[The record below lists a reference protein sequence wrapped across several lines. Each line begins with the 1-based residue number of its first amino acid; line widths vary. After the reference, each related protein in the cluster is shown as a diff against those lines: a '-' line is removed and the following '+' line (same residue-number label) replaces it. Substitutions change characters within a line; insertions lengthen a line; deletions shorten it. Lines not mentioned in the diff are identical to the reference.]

1 MSTRANIIL
10 KDGTDKLFFYRH
22 SDGYPEGVTPTLDIL
37 ANWIKSGKVRNN
49 IGQSAGWLII
59 IGALEY
65 QSLPAGLFTAGGMS
79 YMDDNRDRI
88 IEKDLAMAPRDWKV
102 GAYEP
107 TTGIHGDIEYLYV
120 FDIPTGTYEVTKRK
134 DWGKW
139 EASPEQADKLK
150 AIAAK
155 IEKLAKEATSL

>member
-10 KDGTDKLFFYRH
+10 KDGSEKLFFYRH

-49 IGQSAGWLII
+49 LGQCAGWLVV

-65 QSLPAGLFTAGGMS
+65 QTLPAGLFTASGLS
-79 YMDDNRDRI
+79 YLDDNRDKI
-88 IEKDLAMAPRDWKV
+88 IEQDLTMIPKDWKV

-107 TTGIHGDIEYLYV
+107 TTGLHGDIQYLYI
-120 FDIPTGTYEVTKRK
+120 FDIQTGTWEVAKNK
-134 DWGKW
+134 DWKTW
-139 EASPEQADKLK
+139 EDTDRIERLMTAMLNIQDITKKILK
-150 AIAAK
+150 
-155 IEKLAKEATSL
+155 